1 MAPTTRTLLFSSES
15 SSNRTKLSTDG
26 SELTVYF
33 EPAFSVPASAKT
45 CTVSLIKASVV
56 NSFDNIIDTAGKE
69 NNKLYYKK
77 PGDVTNTVTTLQAG
91 MYSVTELSTA
101 VNKAIRDKEL
111 ELANPTVEDDPFLI
125 EPEYTTNDI
134 VLTVL
139 VPGWSID
146 FTQSQTFNNV
156 LGYTA
161 IEVGV
166 DPDPVT
172 ANTSVYRS
180 TDVSTFTDF
189 PALVLRSSLSKSFY
203 NGGISNVLEQF
214 DMLSSIGFINV
225 YQPYYLNRTDGS
237 QLIGKQTT
245 EAVFTLENAKG
256 KRPVINDVWTL
267 TVELQ
272 YE

>member
-111 ELANPTVEDDPFLI
+111 
-125 EPEYTTNDI
+125 
-134 VLTVL
+134 
-139 VPGWSID
+139 
-146 FTQSQTFNNV
+146 
-156 LGYTA
+156 
-161 IEVGV
+161 
-166 DPDPVT
+166 
-172 ANTSVYRS
+172 
-180 TDVSTFTDF
+180 
-189 PALVLRSSLSKSFY
+189 
-203 NGGISNVLEQF
+203 
-214 DMLSSIGFINV
+214 
-225 YQPYYLNRTDGS
+225 
-237 QLIGKQTT
+237 
-245 EAVFTLENAKG
+245 
-256 KRPVINDVWTL
+256 
-267 TVELQ
+267 
-272 YE
+272 